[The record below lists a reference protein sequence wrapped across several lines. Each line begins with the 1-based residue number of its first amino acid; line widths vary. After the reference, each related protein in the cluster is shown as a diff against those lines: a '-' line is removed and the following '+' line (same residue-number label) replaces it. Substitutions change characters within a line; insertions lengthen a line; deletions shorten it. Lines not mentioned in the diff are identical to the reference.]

1 MKLTTLTAAGEWL
14 KIDAGGKHIMD
25 SKSAAVLGISFGLT
39 LGGAVVLASY
49 VAARAQPLAVPR
61 MGTDNSSVVGR
72 YQIAGIPGHA
82 YVLDT
87 ATGQV
92 WEDYAPTNEGIRDQQ
107 FKQIKLK

>member
-1 MKLTTLTAAGEWL
+1 MAELYSREEYTV
-14 KIDAGGKHIMD
+14 D

-49 VAARAQPLAVPR
+49 VAAKAQPMAVPR
-61 MGTDNSSVVGR
+61 VGTGNSSVIGR

-92 WEDYAPTNEGIRDQQ
+92 WEDFAPTSEGARDHE
-107 FKQIKLK
+107 FKRVKLK

>member
-1 MKLTTLTAAGEWL
+1 ME
-14 KIDAGGKHIMD
+14 
-25 SKSAAVLGISFGLT
+25 SKSAAVLGITFGLT

-49 VAARAQPLAVPR
+49 AAARAQPLAVPR
-61 MGTDNSSVVGR
+61 IGTGDSSVVGR

-92 WEDYAPTNEGIRDQQ
+92 WEDFASSSEGARDSE
-107 FKQIKLK
+107 FKRVKLK